1 LTEKTSQIVQTSQTI
16 DPKNLT
22 GVLGFATLPHQE
34 SFFYI
39 SAGDY
44 KMIKIDTTN
53 YDNSIDLKTLVGN
66 EVAISSSFK
75 DATNLTVLLDK
86 VTPKNPTTSNINS
99 ASDIEKA
106 GGGNYYLGDKKL
118 IVVMCKYADVAAEPQ
133 TKAQFEERLNG
144 TTLDTTN
151 TYWKAITDDQMTI
164 TGSATGWITLPKPKS
179 SYYGTDNYLVSQNDC
194 ITAADSIV
202 NYQNYD
208 FIQMVF
214 NSDMDSFAAGL
225 GYLGFVPLQLD
236 GAVKNFGVT
245 WLGDNGWRDSDIV
258 QHEIGHNMGW
268 DHSVGNGYEYGSK
281 WDVMSG
287 GGGYESSVSDYLGT
301 DTSAYYKYWSQI
313 LPPEQA
319 AYISGYSQSE
329 SIKLEKLNT
338 FDHTDQKIRLA
349 QVYTGGYSYT
359 VETRK
364 KEGYDKY
371 IPENGVIVQKVL
383 PSYWP
388 KVEVVDTEGD
398 NNVNDTGS
406 VLVPGETYL
415 FPGGQKILKVISDY
429 GTGYDIQI
437 KDSFSVEITS
447 PDNTARL
454 TTGSNYQVVAEA
466 EEFGGAISKVEFYS
480 DYNLT
485 NLIGTDFTAPY
496 TLDMTNLAKG
506 DYTVR
511 AKAYTV
517 GGLSKASYEKSIVV
531 ADNIN
536 YTTTIDGATLSYTQT
551 YTNLHT
557 VLTYPIT

>member
-1 LTEKTSQIVQTSQTI
+1 MTEKTSQIVQTSQTI

>member
-1 LTEKTSQIVQTSQTI
+1 MTEKTSQIVQTSQTI

-517 GGLSKASYEKSIVV
+517 GGFVQSFLREVYSS
-531 ADNIN
+531 
-536 YTTTIDGATLSYTQT
+536 G
-551 YTNLHT
+551 
-557 VLTYPIT
+557 

>member
-1 LTEKTSQIVQTSQTI
+1 
-16 DPKNLT
+16 
-22 GVLGFATLPHQE
+22 
-34 SFFYI
+34 
-39 SAGDY
+39 
-44 KMIKIDTTN
+44 
-53 YDNSIDLKTLVGN
+53 
-66 EVAISSSFK
+66 
-75 DATNLTVLLDK
+75 
-86 VTPKNPTTSNINS
+86 
-99 ASDIEKA
+99 
-106 GGGNYYLGDKKL
+106 
-118 IVVMCKYADVAAEPQ
+118 
-133 TKAQFEERLNG
+133 
-144 TTLDTTN
+144 
-151 TYWKAITDDQMTI
+151 
-164 TGSATGWITLPKPKS
+164 
-179 SYYGTDNYLVSQNDC
+179 
-194 ITAADSIV
+194 
-202 NYQNYD
+202 
-208 FIQMVF
+208 
-214 NSDMDSFAAGL
+214 
-225 GYLGFVPLQLD
+225 LGFVPLQLD

-406 VLVPGETYL
+406 VLVTGETYL